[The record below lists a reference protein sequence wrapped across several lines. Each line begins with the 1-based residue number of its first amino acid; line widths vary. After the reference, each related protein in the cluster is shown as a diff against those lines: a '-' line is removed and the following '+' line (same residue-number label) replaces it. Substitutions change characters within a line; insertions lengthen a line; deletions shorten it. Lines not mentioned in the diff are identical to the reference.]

1 MSDAMSDEKQTE
13 KSDLLSQV
21 QEVIDEIR
29 PYLQGDG
36 GDCELM
42 GVEEDGTVQLRFVG
56 ACGGCPSSTATLKM
70 GIENALRER
79 VPQVKEVVQVF

>member
-1 MSDAMSDEKQTE
+1 MSETQDKT
-13 KSDLLSQV
+13 LLDQV
-21 QEVIDEIR
+21 QAVIDEIR

-42 GVEEDGTVQLRFVG
+42 GVEDDGTVQLRFVG

-70 GIENALRER
+70 GIENALKER
-79 VPQVKEVVQVF
+79 VPEIREVIQVF

>member
-1 MSDAMSDEKQTE
+1 MSETQD
-13 KSDLLSQV
+13 KSLLDQV
-21 QEVIDEIR
+21 QAVIDEIR

-42 GVEEDGTVQLRFVG
+42 GVEDDGTVQLKFVG

-70 GIENALRER
+70 GIENALKER
-79 VPQVKEVVQVF
+79 VPEIREVIQVF

>member
-1 MSDAMSDEKQTE
+1 MSETQDKT
-13 KSDLLSQV
+13 LLEQV

-42 GVEEDGTVQLRFVG
+42 GVEADGTVQLRFVG

-70 GIENALRER
+70 GIENALKER
-79 VPQVKEVVQVF
+79 VPEVREVIQVF

>member
-1 MSDAMSDEKQTE
+1 MKTKEE
-13 KSDLLSQV
+13 LLRQV

-42 GVEEDGTVQLRFVG
+42 DVEDDGTVTLRFHG

-70 GIENALRER
+70 GIENTLRER
-79 VPQVKEVVQVF
+79 VPGVKEVVQVF